1 MSAVRLLLGVLLCHC
16 IRLSGSLRLYT
27 THPDPADHP
36 DYSRYAVRHPTPAT
50 FDNSTKFATLRS
62 FQIDNTSVVVNYS
75 VDLES
80 YCLNPSTSLGTIV
93 WPSYPLLFTANFE
106 AVVDAIA
113 RDGLYVTDI
122 WAFVPGS
129 GPGDGSDW
137 KENMWQQFYP
147 PLNALNY
154 LEEKLGEKWLGMDI
168 GEQDG
173 RYIGSY
179 SDEMIPQNQDRKYQF
194 LNFRDHFKGMEDI
207 LGPKL
212 VALNSL
218 TFPHYMIKYGLYT
231 MVGAEAAQALPNSQ
245 VFYAFIRGAGKQYG
259 VLWFGNVS
267 VYNRFGYKT
276 YPGQGTST
284 RAKTQT
290 QTPKPAIHGHDAET
304 GISKSYTS
312 QDKGMNNVEGGIS
325 RNYTCQDQSMG
336 GPSCGTSL
344 NLMKRLMYA
353 QMMYGS
359 GYVSFENGWFVGETT
374 TLSPIGMIQHAAKA
388 FIKSEHSLGVHI
400 ATTALYFDFFSGF
413 CPPRH
418 LYTDNLYRVWG
429 NLPYSEGDYFGDG
442 VLHLVYPQYQDSSY
456 FHNET
461 GFSSPTPY
469 GDTLDIL
476 LSDTPL
482 WNLMEYNTI
491 IVASNLTGGYEAKDN
506 LEAFVYGGGELV
518 MTAANVAKLTGRIL
532 GITTE
537 MKCNLVAAGSVID
550 LYSGEKLVE
559 TYNMTVCDLH
569 FPTNCTILAKLADS
583 TPLAVQM
590 PLENG
595 GSLTVFA
602 TPFALSSSSV
612 ASPSSEVDVTLPSP
626 YPLLDHA
633 QVLLHAILTN
643 ATLFTSTANLSLVPS
658 YLQKDTF
665 HVLVSNPEL
674 REQPMKLL
682 SPQGSI
688 TSLEEVPL
696 DQSEKGAVGYL
707 PDGFEGT
714 DLGNSTDTT
723 IAGGDTRLFV
733 VSLSSD
739 SLQFLP
745 KVTPKPR
752 PVGVALHLRQI
763 SHSIRHEILL
773 RPTFFQHYDSVVVDY
788 SYLITKDEEFLAEEG
803 QWLTQQ
809 NVTVYVD
816 ASPSIDLFPK
826 LRLVD
831 NSVIPFEQS
840 LKSILRLMNKMV
852 ILGSRNLIL
861 SLHHIP
867 EDGITPDKTLSSFNT
882 TLHMLLDNASQ
893 LGIQLHM
900 QDAIKNPL
908 GDELLLAM
916 WLDAWGLDAIRIVL
930 NIAILLDQELSPH
943 LEELIKQRSSL
954 LLINA
959 PSFDIVG
966 TRYSVNTP
974 LSLVDPFTQTQ
985 LQTLVKK
992 ICFYRG
998 YCPYSQSSAVA
1009 EYPLVLDGSFSN
1021 TDEEYLDVKL
1031 LENLL
1036 YA

>member
-1 MSAVRLLLGVLLCHC
+1 MSVVRSLLGVLLCHC
-16 IRLSGSLRLYT
+16 IGLSGSLRLYT
-27 THPDPADHP
+27 TPPDPADHP
-36 DYSRYAVRHPTPAT
+36 DYDRYAVRHPTPAT
-50 FDNSTKFATLRS
+50 FDSSTKFATLRS
-62 FQIDNTSVVVNYS
+62 FQIDNTSMVVNYP

-113 RDGLYVTDI
+113 KDGLYVTDI

-129 GPGDGSDW
+129 GPGNGSDW
-137 KENMWQQFYP
+137 RENIWQQFYP

-179 SDEMIPQNQDRKYQF
+179 SDEMIPQNLDRKYQF
-194 LNFRDHFKGMEDI
+194 LNFRDHFEGMEDI

-276 YPGQGTST
+276 YPGKGTSA
-284 RAKTQT
+284 RAMT
-290 QTPKPAIHGHDAET
+290 QTPKPAIRCGHDAET
-304 GISKSYTS
+304 GISKSYTCQNKAMS
-312 QDKGMNNVEGGIS
+312 NVEGGIA
-325 RNYTCQDQSMG
+325 RNYTCQNQGMG

-374 TLSPIGMIQHAAKA
+374 TLSPIGMIQHAAKG
-388 FIKSEHSLGVHI
+388 FIESENSLGVHI
-400 ATTALYFDFFSGF
+400 ATTAMYLDFFSGF

-442 VLHLVYPQYQDSSY
+442 VLRLVYPQYQDSSY

-469 GDTLDIL
+469 GDTLDVL

-491 IVASNLTGGYEAKDN
+491 IVASNLTGGYEVKDN

-518 MTAANVAKLTGRIL
+518 MTAANVAKLTGKIL

-537 MKCNLVAAGSVID
+537 MNCNLVAAGSVVD

-569 FPTNCTILAKLADS
+569 FPANCTILAKLTDS

-590 PLENG
+590 PVENG

-602 TPFALSSSSV
+602 TPFALSSSPV
-612 ASPSSEVDVTLPSP
+612 ASPSSEVDVTLASP

-633 QVLLHAILTN
+633 QVLLNAILTN

-674 REQPMKLL
+674 REQPMKLI

-688 TSLEEVPL
+688 TSMKEVPL
-696 DQSEKGAVGYL
+696 DQSEKNAVGYL

-723 IAGGDTRLFV
+723 IAGGDTRLFE

-752 PVGVALHLRQI
+752 PMGMALHLRHI

-788 SYLITKDEEFLAEEG
+788 SYLITKDEDFLMKES

-809 NVTVYVD
+809 NVTVCID

-831 NSVIPFEQS
+831 NALIPFEQS
-840 LKSILRLMNKMV
+840 LKSLLRLMNKMV
-852 ILGSRNLIL
+852 ILGSSNLIL

-867 EDGITPDKTLSSFNT
+867 EDGTTPSKTLSSFNT
-882 TLHMLLDNASQ
+882 TLHMLLDSASQ

-908 GDELLLAM
+908 GDELLLAL
-916 WLDAWGLDAIRIVL
+916 WLDVWGLDAIKIVL
-930 NIAILLDQELSPH
+930 NTAILLDQELP
-943 LEELIKQRSSL
+943 EKLIMQRSSL

-974 LSLVDPFTQTQ
+974 LSQADSFTQTQ

-992 ICFYRG
+992 ICSFRG
-998 YCPYSQSSAVA
+998 YCPYSKSSAVV

-1021 TDEEYLDVKL
+1021 TDEEYLDVKF
-1031 LENLL
+1031 LESLL

>member
-1 MSAVRLLLGVLLCHC
+1 MNAVRLLLGVLLCHC
-16 IRLSGSLRLYT
+16 IGLSGSLRLYT
-27 THPDPADHP
+27 TPPDPKDHP

-62 FQIDNTSVVVNYS
+62 FQIDSNSVVVNYS
-75 VDLES
+75 VDLKL
-80 YCLNPSTSLGTIV
+80 YCLNLSTSLGTIV

-129 GPGDGSDW
+129 GPGNGSDW
-137 KENMWQQFYP
+137 KENIWQQFYP

-276 YPGQGTST
+276 YPGQRTST
-284 RAKTQT
+284 RAKIQT
-290 QTPKPAIHGHDAET
+290 QKPAIHGRDVET
-304 GISKSYTS
+304 GTSKSYTS
-312 QDKGMNNVEGGIS
+312 QDEGMNNVEGDIA

-353 QMMYGS
+353 QMIYGS

-388 FIKSEHSLGVHI
+388 LIESEHSLGVHI
-400 ATTALYFDFFSGF
+400 TTTALYLDFFSGF

-418 LYTDNLYRVWG
+418 LYTGNLYRVWG

-442 VLHLVYPQYQDSSY
+442 VLRLVYPQYQDSSY

-537 MKCNLVAAGSVID
+537 MKCNLVAAGSVIN

-569 FPTNCTILAKLADS
+569 FPTNCTVLAKLTDS

-590 PLENG
+590 PVENG

-602 TPFALSSSSV
+602 TPFALSSSPV

-633 QVLLHAILTN
+633 RVLLHAILTN

-658 YLQKDTF
+658 YLQKETF

-688 TSLEEVPL
+688 TSMKEVPL

-752 PVGVALHLRQI
+752 PVGVALHLRHI
-763 SHSIRHEILL
+763 IHSIRHEILL

-788 SYLITKDEEFLAEEG
+788 FYLITKDEEFLTVES

-840 LKSILRLMNKMV
+840 LKSLLRLMNKMV
-852 ILGSRNLIL
+852 ILGSSNLIL

-867 EDGITPDKTLSSFNT
+867 EDGITPDETLSSFNT

-916 WLDAWGLDAIRIVL
+916 WLDVWRLDAIRIVL
-930 NIAILLDQELSPH
+930 NTAILLDQELSPH

-954 LLINA
+954 LLVNA

-974 LSLVDPFTQTQ
+974 LSLVDPYTQTQ

-992 ICFYRG
+992 ICYYRG
-998 YCPYSQSSAVA
+998 YCPYSQSSAVV

-1031 LENLL
+1031 LESLL